1 MKTVILAGGLGTR
14 LSEETYLKPKPM
26 VEIGGVPIIY
36 HIMKYYM
43 KFGFNDFVILA
54 GYKHEVI
61 KDYFTKFVLI
71 NNDISVDTKL
81 NKISILNKKKEN
93 FKVSILNTGQDTLT
107 GGRLVRAKKI
117 LEKEKYFFMTYG
129 DGLSNVDL
137 NKLIAIHKKNKTI
150 GTLTAVSP
158 KGKFGNLII
167 KKDENIISKFSEK
180 PNKNDTWVNGGFF
193 VFSKGIF
200 NYLKNDQTILESH
213 ALSALARDKQLSYY
227 KHNDFWKP
235 MDTLNDKNQLDQ
247 LWKLKNVPW
256 S

>member
-107 GGRLVRAKKI
+107 GGRLLRAKKI
-117 LEKEKYFFMTYG
+117 LEK
-129 DGLSNVDL
+129 
-137 NKLIAIHKKNKTI
+137 
-150 GTLTAVSP
+150 
-158 KGKFGNLII
+158 
-167 KKDENIISKFSEK
+167 
-180 PNKNDTWVNGGFF
+180 
-193 VFSKGIF
+193 
-200 NYLKNDQTILESH
+200 
-213 ALSALARDKQLSYY
+213 
-227 KHNDFWKP
+227 
-235 MDTLNDKNQLDQ
+235 
-247 LWKLKNVPW
+247 
-256 S
+256 